1 MNDALPTLL
10 FPFERGLLDAPR
22 AGERVVFFGAAAG
35 LRLPPDFAADLQVVQ
50 GSRPDYL
57 ALERAGFSVAPQA
70 KGEGYDAALLFLGR
84 HRRENEEQLT
94 EALRRVRPDGLILAA
109 GTKRDGAA
117 GVAKRL
123 AELLPLEDRLSKH
136 HGIVF
141 WLRRP
146 AVLGEAALAALAS
159 PAGTAPEGY
168 ETAVGGFS
176 EDGADPGSR
185 LLADSLPSD
194 LAGAVADFAAGWG
207 YLSLRLAKRPSITA
221 IDLYEAHHASLE
233 AAKRNLAAHAPE
245 AACSFFWHDLLSE
258 PVTRRYDAIVM
269 NPPFHRSRAAEPDM
283 GRAMIGVAA
292 NALAP
297 GGRLF
302 LVANRPLPYEAA
314 IASSFKHHGEI
325 CRDTTYKVLWG
336 RK

>member
-10 FPFERGLLDAPR
+10 FPFERGLLKAPR
-22 AGERVVFFGAAAG
+22 TGERVVFFGASAG
-35 LRLPPDFAADLQVVQ
+35 LQLPPDFAADLQVVQ
-50 GSRPDYL
+50 GHRPDYL
-57 ALERAGFSVAPQA
+57 ALERAGFCVAPQA
-70 KGEGYDAALLFLGR
+70 EGEGYDAAFLFLGR
-84 HRRENEEQLT
+84 HRRENEERLA
-94 EALRRVRPDGLILAA
+94 EALRRMRADGLILAA
-109 GTKRDGAA
+109 GTKRDGAS

-123 AELLPLEDRLSKH
+123 SELLPLEDRLSKH
-136 HGIVF
+136 HGVVF

-146 AVLGEAALAALAS
+146 AVPDEAVLAALAS
-159 PAGTAPEGY
+159 PARTTLEGY

-185 LLADSLPSD
+185 LLADNLPSD
-194 LAGAVADFAAGWG
+194 IAGAVADFAAGWG
-207 YLSLRLAKRPSITA
+207 YLSLRLAKQPSITA

-233 AAKRNLAAHAPE
+233 AAKRNFVAHAPE
-245 AACSFFWHDLLSE
+245 AACGFFWHDLLSE

-302 LVANRPLPYEAA
+302 LVANRPLPYETA

-325 CRDTTYKVLWG
+325 CRDATYKVLWG